1 MNKFKNGLKKI
12 LSYIAARRL
21 LRYSII
27 VVVVI
32 ILLPTGVI
40 LTNKYFNNKVN
51 NIEDTK
57 EESLNINDSDKI
69 KDNSITKGIIETD
82 VVADKTYSK
91 HTLSDGFSTLSEDD
105 YNSSSNTDKNNI
117 TNSTSNNISQSI
129 DKSSLTGIDLEI
141 LEGYEFNPK
150 KDLKLQATDK
160 DGRNISDSIIIEK
173 NNVNTTIPGSYIVK
187 ASVKLSNGQYKE
199 REFNVIVKET
209 TLEVSL
215 KSFKSIKVNI
225 KKGEKIGATRV
236 IPLIIDEKKI
246 LEAEKII
253 KEKIISVEEIKPKKA
268 VLITTGNEVYKG
280 RIKDAF
286 LPVMKEKL
294 EYYGSEIV
302 KQIILPDNKEMIT
315 ENILKA
321 IEEDKVDMIICTGGM
336 SVDPDDVT
344 PSAIKDCN
352 GEIVTYGA
360 PVLPGAMFLLAYY
373 KNIPILGV
381 PSCAMYSKRTI
392 FDLVLPR
399 ILADEKLSFEDIA
412 RFGNGGMCLNCE
424 ICSFPHCSFGK

>member
-1 MNKFKNGLKKI
+1 MKQIRIEDSVGCI
-12 LSYIAARRL
+12 LSHDVTKIVPGEFKGRL
-21 LRYSII
+21 FKKGH
-27 VVVVI
+27 VI
-32 ILLPTGVI
+32 REEDIPKLLDIG
-40 LTNKYFNNKVN
+40 
-51 NIEDTK
+51 K
-57 EESLNINDSDKI
+57 EHIYVWE
-69 KDNSITKGIIETD
+69 
-82 VVADKTYSK
+82 
-91 HTLSDGFSTLSEDD
+91 
-105 YNSSSNTDKNNI
+105 
-117 TNSTSNNISQSI
+117 
-129 DKSSLTGIDLEI
+129 
-141 LEGYEFNPK
+141 PK
-150 KDLKLQATDK
+150 KGQLHENDAAIRVKDLVLGQGCYISEEIKEGKIDFFANTQGIVKINKDLLLKLNLL
-160 DGRNISDSIIIEK
+160 GE
-173 NNVNTTIPGSYIVK
+173 
-187 ASVKLSNGQYKE
+187 
-199 REFNVIVKET
+199 
-209 TLEVSL
+209 
-215 KSFKSIKVNI
+215 IKVSTIHNNTPV

>member
-1 MNKFKNGLKKI
+1 MKQIRIEDSVGCI
-12 LSYIAARRL
+12 LSHDVTKIVPGEFKGRLFKKGHVIREEDIPKLLDIGKEHIYVWEPKKGQLHENDAAIRVKDLVLGQGCYISEEIKEGKIDFFANTQGIVKINKDL
-21 LRYSII
+21 LLKLNLLGEII
-27 VVVVI
+27 VSTI
-32 ILLPTGVI
+32 H
-40 LTNKYFNNKVN
+40 NNTPV
-51 NIEDTK
+51 
-57 EESLNINDSDKI
+57 
-69 KDNSITKGIIETD
+69 
-82 VVADKTYSK
+82 
-91 HTLSDGFSTLSEDD
+91 
-105 YNSSSNTDKNNI
+105 
-117 TNSTSNNISQSI
+117 
-129 DKSSLTGIDLEI
+129 
-141 LEGYEFNPK
+141 
-150 KDLKLQATDK
+150 
-160 DGRNISDSIIIEK
+160 
-173 NNVNTTIPGSYIVK
+173 
-187 ASVKLSNGQYKE
+187 
-199 REFNVIVKET
+199 
-209 TLEVSL
+209 
-215 KSFKSIKVNI
+215 

-399 ILADEKLSFEDIA
+399 ILADEKLSFEDIS

>member
-1 MNKFKNGLKKI
+1 MKQIRIEDSVGCI
-12 LSYIAARRL
+12 LSHDVTKIVPGEFKGRLFKKGHVIREEDIPKLLDIGKEHIYVWEPKKGQLHENDAAIRVKDLVLGEGCYISEEIKEGKIDFFANTQGIVKINKDL
-21 LRYSII
+21 LLKLNLLGEII
-27 VVVVI
+27 VSTI
-32 ILLPTGVI
+32 H
-40 LTNKYFNNKVN
+40 NNTPV
-51 NIEDTK
+51 
-57 EESLNINDSDKI
+57 
-69 KDNSITKGIIETD
+69 
-82 VVADKTYSK
+82 
-91 HTLSDGFSTLSEDD
+91 
-105 YNSSSNTDKNNI
+105 
-117 TNSTSNNISQSI
+117 
-129 DKSSLTGIDLEI
+129 
-141 LEGYEFNPK
+141 
-150 KDLKLQATDK
+150 
-160 DGRNISDSIIIEK
+160 
-173 NNVNTTIPGSYIVK
+173 
-187 ASVKLSNGQYKE
+187 
-199 REFNVIVKET
+199 
-209 TLEVSL
+209 
-215 KSFKSIKVNI
+215 

-246 LEAEKII
+246 SEAEKII

-302 KQIILPDNKEMIT
+302 KQVILPDNKEMIT

>member
-1 MNKFKNGLKKI
+1 MKQIRIEDSVGCI
-12 LSYIAARRL
+12 LSHDVTKIVPGEFKGRLFKKGHVIREEDIPKLLDIGKEHIYVWEPKKGQLHENDAAIRVKDLVLGQGCYISEEIKEGKIDFFANTQGIVKINKDL
-21 LRYSII
+21 LLKLNLLGEII
-27 VVVVI
+27 VSTI
-32 ILLPTGVI
+32 H
-40 LTNKYFNNKVN
+40 NNTPV
-51 NIEDTK
+51 
-57 EESLNINDSDKI
+57 
-69 KDNSITKGIIETD
+69 
-82 VVADKTYSK
+82 
-91 HTLSDGFSTLSEDD
+91 
-105 YNSSSNTDKNNI
+105 
-117 TNSTSNNISQSI
+117 
-129 DKSSLTGIDLEI
+129 
-141 LEGYEFNPK
+141 
-150 KDLKLQATDK
+150 
-160 DGRNISDSIIIEK
+160 
-173 NNVNTTIPGSYIVK
+173 
-187 ASVKLSNGQYKE
+187 
-199 REFNVIVKET
+199 
-209 TLEVSL
+209 
-215 KSFKSIKVNI
+215 

-294 EYYGSEIV
+294 GYYGSEIV
-302 KQIILPDNKEMIT
+302 NQVILPDSKEMIT

-321 IEEDKVDMIICTGGM
+321 IEEDSVDMVICTGGM

-352 GEIVTYGA
+352 GKIVTYGA

-412 RFGNGGMCLNCE
+412 SYGNGGMCLNCE

>member
-1 MNKFKNGLKKI
+1 MKQIRIEDSVGCI
-12 LSYIAARRL
+12 LSHDVTKIVPGEFKGRLFKKGHVIREEDIPKLLDIGKEHIYVWEPKKGQLHENDAAIRVKDLVLGQGCYISEEIKEGKIDFFANTQGIVKINKDL
-21 LRYSII
+21 LLKLNLLGEII
-27 VVVVI
+27 VSTI
-32 ILLPTGVI
+32 H
-40 LTNKYFNNKVN
+40 NNTPV
-51 NIEDTK
+51 
-57 EESLNINDSDKI
+57 
-69 KDNSITKGIIETD
+69 
-82 VVADKTYSK
+82 
-91 HTLSDGFSTLSEDD
+91 
-105 YNSSSNTDKNNI
+105 
-117 TNSTSNNISQSI
+117 
-129 DKSSLTGIDLEI
+129 
-141 LEGYEFNPK
+141 
-150 KDLKLQATDK
+150 
-160 DGRNISDSIIIEK
+160 
-173 NNVNTTIPGSYIVK
+173 
-187 ASVKLSNGQYKE
+187 
-199 REFNVIVKET
+199 
-209 TLEVSL
+209 
-215 KSFKSIKVNI
+215 

-302 KQIILPDNKEMIT
+302 KQVILPDNKEMIT

-381 PSCAMYSKRTI
+381 PSCAMYSKRTVL
-392 FDLVLPR
+392 DLVLPR
-399 ILADEKLSFEDIA
+399 VLSDERLSFADIA
-412 RFGNGGMCLNCE
+412 EYGHGGLCLDCNVCT
-424 ICSFPHCSFGK
+424 FPHCSFGK

>member
-1 MNKFKNGLKKI
+1 MKQIRIEDSVGCI
-12 LSYIAARRL
+12 LSHDVTKIVPGEFKGRLFKKGHVIREEDIPKLLDIGKEHIYVWEPKKGQLHENDAAIRVKDLVLGQGCYISEEIKECKIDFFANTQGIVKINKDL
-21 LRYSII
+21 LLKLNLLGEII
-27 VVVVI
+27 VSTI
-32 ILLPTGVI
+32 H
-40 LTNKYFNNKVN
+40 NNTPV
-51 NIEDTK
+51 
-57 EESLNINDSDKI
+57 
-69 KDNSITKGIIETD
+69 
-82 VVADKTYSK
+82 
-91 HTLSDGFSTLSEDD
+91 
-105 YNSSSNTDKNNI
+105 
-117 TNSTSNNISQSI
+117 
-129 DKSSLTGIDLEI
+129 
-141 LEGYEFNPK
+141 
-150 KDLKLQATDK
+150 
-160 DGRNISDSIIIEK
+160 
-173 NNVNTTIPGSYIVK
+173 
-187 ASVKLSNGQYKE
+187 
-199 REFNVIVKET
+199 
-209 TLEVSL
+209 
-215 KSFKSIKVNI
+215 

-302 KQIILPDNKEMIT
+302 KQVILPDNKEMIT

>member
-1 MNKFKNGLKKI
+1 MKQIKIEDSVGCI
-12 LSYIAARRL
+12 LSHDVTKIVPGEFKGRLFKKGHVIREEDIPKLLDIGKEHIYVWEPKKGQLHENDAAIRVKDLVLGQGCYISEEIKEGKIDFFANTQGIVKINKGL
-21 LRYSII
+21 LLKLNLLGEII
-27 VVVVI
+27 VSTI
-32 ILLPTGVI
+32 H
-40 LTNKYFNNKVN
+40 NNTPV
-51 NIEDTK
+51 
-57 EESLNINDSDKI
+57 
-69 KDNSITKGIIETD
+69 
-82 VVADKTYSK
+82 
-91 HTLSDGFSTLSEDD
+91 
-105 YNSSSNTDKNNI
+105 
-117 TNSTSNNISQSI
+117 
-129 DKSSLTGIDLEI
+129 
-141 LEGYEFNPK
+141 
-150 KDLKLQATDK
+150 
-160 DGRNISDSIIIEK
+160 
-173 NNVNTTIPGSYIVK
+173 
-187 ASVKLSNGQYKE
+187 
-199 REFNVIVKET
+199 
-209 TLEVSL
+209 
-215 KSFKSIKVNI
+215 

>member
-1 MNKFKNGLKKI
+1 MGTKKGQLHENDAAIRIKDLVLGQGCYISEEIKEGKIDFFANTQGIVKINKDLLLK
-12 LSYIAARRL
+12 LNL
-21 LRYSII
+21 LGEII
-27 VVVVI
+27 VSTI
-32 ILLPTGVI
+32 H
-40 LTNKYFNNKVN
+40 NNTPV
-51 NIEDTK
+51 
-57 EESLNINDSDKI
+57 
-69 KDNSITKGIIETD
+69 
-82 VVADKTYSK
+82 
-91 HTLSDGFSTLSEDD
+91 
-105 YNSSSNTDKNNI
+105 
-117 TNSTSNNISQSI
+117 
-129 DKSSLTGIDLEI
+129 
-141 LEGYEFNPK
+141 
-150 KDLKLQATDK
+150 
-160 DGRNISDSIIIEK
+160 
-173 NNVNTTIPGSYIVK
+173 
-187 ASVKLSNGQYKE
+187 
-199 REFNVIVKET
+199 
-209 TLEVSL
+209 
-215 KSFKSIKVNI
+215 

>member
-1 MNKFKNGLKKI
+1 MKQIRIEDSVGCI
-12 LSYIAARRL
+12 LSHDVTKIVPGEFKGRLFKKGHVIREEDIPKLLDIGKEHIYVWEPKKGQLHENDAAIRVKDLVLGQGCYISEEIKEGKIDFFANTQGIVKINKDL
-21 LRYSII
+21 LLKLNLLGEII
-27 VVVVI
+27 VSTI
-32 ILLPTGVI
+32 H
-40 LTNKYFNNKVN
+40 NNTPV
-51 NIEDTK
+51 
-57 EESLNINDSDKI
+57 
-69 KDNSITKGIIETD
+69 
-82 VVADKTYSK
+82 
-91 HTLSDGFSTLSEDD
+91 
-105 YNSSSNTDKNNI
+105 
-117 TNSTSNNISQSI
+117 
-129 DKSSLTGIDLEI
+129 
-141 LEGYEFNPK
+141 
-150 KDLKLQATDK
+150 
-160 DGRNISDSIIIEK
+160 
-173 NNVNTTIPGSYIVK
+173 
-187 ASVKLSNGQYKE
+187 
-199 REFNVIVKET
+199 
-209 TLEVSL
+209 
-215 KSFKSIKVNI
+215 

-302 KQIILPDNKEMIT
+302 KQVILRDNKEMIT

>member
-1 MNKFKNGLKKI
+1 MKQIRIEDSVGCI
-12 LSYIAARRL
+12 LSHDVTKIVPGEFKGRLFKKGHVIREEDIPKLLDIGKEHIYVWEPKKGQLHENDAAIRVKDLVLGQGCYISEEIKEGKIDFFANTQGIVKINKDL
-21 LRYSII
+21 LLKLNLLGEII
-27 VVVVI
+27 VSTI
-32 ILLPTGVI
+32 H
-40 LTNKYFNNKVN
+40 NNTPV
-51 NIEDTK
+51 
-57 EESLNINDSDKI
+57 
-69 KDNSITKGIIETD
+69 
-82 VVADKTYSK
+82 
-91 HTLSDGFSTLSEDD
+91 
-105 YNSSSNTDKNNI
+105 
-117 TNSTSNNISQSI
+117 
-129 DKSSLTGIDLEI
+129 
-141 LEGYEFNPK
+141 
-150 KDLKLQATDK
+150 
-160 DGRNISDSIIIEK
+160 
-173 NNVNTTIPGSYIVK
+173 
-187 ASVKLSNGQYKE
+187 
-199 REFNVIVKET
+199 
-209 TLEVSL
+209 
-215 KSFKSIKVNI
+215 

-315 ENILKA
+315 EKILKA

>member
-1 MNKFKNGLKKI
+1 MKQIRIEDSVGCI
-12 LSYIAARRL
+12 LSHDVTKIVPGEFKGRLFKKGHVIREEDIPKLLDIGKEHIYVWEPKKGQLHENDAAIRVKDLVLGQGCYISEEIKEGKIDFFANTQGVLKINKDL
-21 LRYSII
+21 LLKLNLLGEII
-27 VVVVI
+27 VSTI
-32 ILLPTGVI
+32 H
-40 LTNKYFNNKVN
+40 NNTPV
-51 NIEDTK
+51 
-57 EESLNINDSDKI
+57 
-69 KDNSITKGIIETD
+69 
-82 VVADKTYSK
+82 
-91 HTLSDGFSTLSEDD
+91 
-105 YNSSSNTDKNNI
+105 
-117 TNSTSNNISQSI
+117 
-129 DKSSLTGIDLEI
+129 
-141 LEGYEFNPK
+141 
-150 KDLKLQATDK
+150 
-160 DGRNISDSIIIEK
+160 
-173 NNVNTTIPGSYIVK
+173 
-187 ASVKLSNGQYKE
+187 
-199 REFNVIVKET
+199 
-209 TLEVSL
+209 
-215 KSFKSIKVNI
+215 

-302 KQIILPDNKEMIT
+302 KQVILPDNKEMIT

-412 RFGNGGMCLNCE
+412 RFGNGGMFLYC
-424 ICSFPHCSFGK
+424 

>member
-1 MNKFKNGLKKI
+1 MKQIRIEDSVGCI
-12 LSYIAARRL
+12 LSHDVTKIVPGEFKGRLFKKGHVIREEDIPKLLDIGKEHIYVWEPKKGQLHENDAAIRVKDLVLGQGCYISEEIKEGKIDFFANTQGIVKINKDL
-21 LRYSII
+21 LLKLNLLGEII
-27 VVVVI
+27 VSTI
-32 ILLPTGVI
+32 H
-40 LTNKYFNNKVN
+40 NNTPV
-51 NIEDTK
+51 
-57 EESLNINDSDKI
+57 
-69 KDNSITKGIIETD
+69 
-82 VVADKTYSK
+82 
-91 HTLSDGFSTLSEDD
+91 
-105 YNSSSNTDKNNI
+105 
-117 TNSTSNNISQSI
+117 
-129 DKSSLTGIDLEI
+129 
-141 LEGYEFNPK
+141 
-150 KDLKLQATDK
+150 
-160 DGRNISDSIIIEK
+160 
-173 NNVNTTIPGSYIVK
+173 
-187 ASVKLSNGQYKE
+187 
-199 REFNVIVKET
+199 
-209 TLEVSL
+209 
-215 KSFKSIKVNI
+215 

-381 PSCAMYSKRTI
+381 PSCAMYLKELYLT
-392 FDLVLPR
+392 
-399 ILADEKLSFEDIA
+399 
-412 RFGNGGMCLNCE
+412 
-424 ICSFPHCSFGK
+424 

>member
-1 MNKFKNGLKKI
+1 MKQIRIEDSVGCI
-12 LSYIAARRL
+12 LSNDVTKIVPGEFKGRLFKKGHVIREEDIPKLLDIGKEHIYVWEPKKGQLHENDAAIRVKDLVLGQGCYISEEIKEGKIDFFANTQGVLKINKDL
-21 LRYSII
+21 LLKLNLLGEII
-27 VVVVI
+27 VSTI
-32 ILLPTGVI
+32 H
-40 LTNKYFNNKVN
+40 NNTPV
-51 NIEDTK
+51 
-57 EESLNINDSDKI
+57 
-69 KDNSITKGIIETD
+69 
-82 VVADKTYSK
+82 
-91 HTLSDGFSTLSEDD
+91 
-105 YNSSSNTDKNNI
+105 
-117 TNSTSNNISQSI
+117 
-129 DKSSLTGIDLEI
+129 
-141 LEGYEFNPK
+141 
-150 KDLKLQATDK
+150 
-160 DGRNISDSIIIEK
+160 
-173 NNVNTTIPGSYIVK
+173 
-187 ASVKLSNGQYKE
+187 
-199 REFNVIVKET
+199 
-209 TLEVSL
+209 
-215 KSFKSIKVNI
+215 

>member
-1 MNKFKNGLKKI
+1 MKQIRIEDSVGCI
-12 LSYIAARRL
+12 LSHDVTKIVPGEFKGRLFKKGHVIREEDIPKLLDIGKEHIYVWEPKKGQLHENDAAIRVKDLVLGQGCYISEEIKEGKIDFFANTQGIVKINKDL
-21 LRYSII
+21 LLKLNLLGEII
-27 VVVVI
+27 VSTI
-32 ILLPTGVI
+32 H
-40 LTNKYFNNKVN
+40 NNTPV
-51 NIEDTK
+51 
-57 EESLNINDSDKI
+57 
-69 KDNSITKGIIETD
+69 
-82 VVADKTYSK
+82 
-91 HTLSDGFSTLSEDD
+91 
-105 YNSSSNTDKNNI
+105 
-117 TNSTSNNISQSI
+117 
-129 DKSSLTGIDLEI
+129 
-141 LEGYEFNPK
+141 
-150 KDLKLQATDK
+150 
-160 DGRNISDSIIIEK
+160 
-173 NNVNTTIPGSYIVK
+173 
-187 ASVKLSNGQYKE
+187 
-199 REFNVIVKET
+199 
-209 TLEVSL
+209 
-215 KSFKSIKVNI
+215 

-302 KQIILPDNKEMIT
+302 KQVILPDNKEMIT

-360 PVLPGAMFLLAYY
+360 PGLPGAMFLLAYY

>member
-1 MNKFKNGLKKI
+1 MKQIRIEDSVGCI
-12 LSYIAARRL
+12 LSHDVTKIVPGEFKGRLFKKGHVIREEDIPKLLDIGKEHIYVWEPKKGQLHENDAAIRIKDLVLGQGCYISEEIKEGKIDFFANTQGIVKINKDL
-21 LRYSII
+21 LLKLNLLGEII
-27 VVVVI
+27 VSTI
-32 ILLPTGVI
+32 H
-40 LTNKYFNNKVN
+40 NNTPV
-51 NIEDTK
+51 
-57 EESLNINDSDKI
+57 
-69 KDNSITKGIIETD
+69 
-82 VVADKTYSK
+82 
-91 HTLSDGFSTLSEDD
+91 
-105 YNSSSNTDKNNI
+105 
-117 TNSTSNNISQSI
+117 
-129 DKSSLTGIDLEI
+129 
-141 LEGYEFNPK
+141 
-150 KDLKLQATDK
+150 
-160 DGRNISDSIIIEK
+160 
-173 NNVNTTIPGSYIVK
+173 
-187 ASVKLSNGQYKE
+187 
-199 REFNVIVKET
+199 
-209 TLEVSL
+209 
-215 KSFKSIKVNI
+215 

-399 ILADEKLSFEDIA
+399 ILADEKLSFEDTA

>member
-1 MNKFKNGLKKI
+1 MKQIRIEDSVGCI
-12 LSYIAARRL
+12 LSHDVTKIVPGEYKGRLFKKGHVIREEDIPKLLDIGKEHIYVWEPKKGQLHENDAAIRVKDLVLGQGCYISEEIKEGKIDFFANTQGIVKINKDL
-21 LRYSII
+21 LLKLNLLGEII
-27 VVVVI
+27 VSTI
-32 ILLPTGVI
+32 H
-40 LTNKYFNNKVN
+40 NNTPV
-51 NIEDTK
+51 
-57 EESLNINDSDKI
+57 
-69 KDNSITKGIIETD
+69 
-82 VVADKTYSK
+82 
-91 HTLSDGFSTLSEDD
+91 
-105 YNSSSNTDKNNI
+105 
-117 TNSTSNNISQSI
+117 
-129 DKSSLTGIDLEI
+129 
-141 LEGYEFNPK
+141 
-150 KDLKLQATDK
+150 
-160 DGRNISDSIIIEK
+160 
-173 NNVNTTIPGSYIVK
+173 
-187 ASVKLSNGQYKE
+187 
-199 REFNVIVKET
+199 
-209 TLEVSL
+209 
-215 KSFKSIKVNI
+215 

-302 KQIILPDNKEMIT
+302 KQVILPDNKEMIT

>member
-1 MNKFKNGLKKI
+1 MKQIKIEDSVGCI
-12 LSYIAARRL
+12 LSHDVTKIVPGEFKGRLFKKGHVIKEEDIEKLLDIGKEHIYVWEPKEGQLHENDAAKRIKDLVLGKGCYISEEIKEGKIDFFANTQGIVKINKEL
-21 LRYSII
+21 LLKLNLLGEII
-27 VVVVI
+27 VSTI
-32 ILLPTGVI
+32 H
-40 LTNKYFNNKVN
+40 NNTPV
-51 NIEDTK
+51 
-57 EESLNINDSDKI
+57 
-69 KDNSITKGIIETD
+69 
-82 VVADKTYSK
+82 
-91 HTLSDGFSTLSEDD
+91 
-105 YNSSSNTDKNNI
+105 
-117 TNSTSNNISQSI
+117 
-129 DKSSLTGIDLEI
+129 
-141 LEGYEFNPK
+141 
-150 KDLKLQATDK
+150 
-160 DGRNISDSIIIEK
+160 
-173 NNVNTTIPGSYIVK
+173 
-187 ASVKLSNGQYKE
+187 
-199 REFNVIVKET
+199 
-209 TLEVSL
+209 
-215 KSFKSIKVNI
+215 

-246 LEAEKII
+246 IEAENII
-253 KEKIISVEEIKPKKA
+253 NEKIISVEEIKPKKA

-294 EYYGSEIV
+294 EYYGSEII
-302 KQIILPDNKEMIT
+302 KQVILPDNKEMIT

-321 IEEDKVDMIICTGGM
+321 IEEDKVDMVICTGGM

-399 ILADEKLSFEDIA
+399 VLVDEKLSFEDIA
-412 RFGNGGMCLNCE
+412 KYGNGGMCLNCE

>member
-1 MNKFKNGLKKI
+1 MKQIRIEDSVGCI
-12 LSYIAARRL
+12 LSHDVTKIVPGEFKGRLFKKGHVIREEDIPKLLDIGKEHIYVWKPKKGQLHENDAAIRVKDLVLGQGCYISEEIKEGKIDFFANTQGIVKINKDL
-21 LRYSII
+21 LLKLNLLGEII
-27 VVVVI
+27 VSTI
-32 ILLPTGVI
+32 H
-40 LTNKYFNNKVN
+40 NNTPV
-51 NIEDTK
+51 
-57 EESLNINDSDKI
+57 
-69 KDNSITKGIIETD
+69 
-82 VVADKTYSK
+82 
-91 HTLSDGFSTLSEDD
+91 
-105 YNSSSNTDKNNI
+105 
-117 TNSTSNNISQSI
+117 
-129 DKSSLTGIDLEI
+129 
-141 LEGYEFNPK
+141 
-150 KDLKLQATDK
+150 
-160 DGRNISDSIIIEK
+160 
-173 NNVNTTIPGSYIVK
+173 
-187 ASVKLSNGQYKE
+187 
-199 REFNVIVKET
+199 
-209 TLEVSL
+209 
-215 KSFKSIKVNI
+215 

-294 EYYGSEIV
+294 EYYGSEIF

-412 RFGNGGMCLNCE
+412 IFGNGGMCLNCE

>member
-1 MNKFKNGLKKI
+1 MKQIRIEDSVGCI
-12 LSYIAARRL
+12 LSHDVTKIVPGEFKGRLFKKGHVIREEDIPKLLDIGKEHIYVWEPKKGQLHENDAAIRVKDLVLGQGCYISEEIKEGKIDFFANTQGIVKINKDL
-21 LRYSII
+21 LLKLNLLGEII
-27 VVVVI
+27 VSTI
-32 ILLPTGVI
+32 H
-40 LTNKYFNNKVN
+40 NNTPV
-51 NIEDTK
+51 
-57 EESLNINDSDKI
+57 
-69 KDNSITKGIIETD
+69 
-82 VVADKTYSK
+82 
-91 HTLSDGFSTLSEDD
+91 
-105 YNSSSNTDKNNI
+105 
-117 TNSTSNNISQSI
+117 
-129 DKSSLTGIDLEI
+129 
-141 LEGYEFNPK
+141 
-150 KDLKLQATDK
+150 
-160 DGRNISDSIIIEK
+160 
-173 NNVNTTIPGSYIVK
+173 
-187 ASVKLSNGQYKE
+187 
-199 REFNVIVKET
+199 
-209 TLEVSL
+209 
-215 KSFKSIKVNI
+215 

-236 IPLIIDEKKI
+236 IPLIIEEKII

-302 KQIILPDNKEMIT
+302 KQVILPDNKEMIT

>member
-1 MNKFKNGLKKI
+1 MKQIRIEDSVGCI
-12 LSYIAARRL
+12 LSHDVTKIVPGEFKGRLFKKGHVIREEDIPKLLDIGKEHIYVWEPRKGQLHENDAAIRVKDLVLGQGCYISEEIKEGKIDFFANTQGIVKINKDL
-21 LRYSII
+21 LLKLNLLGEII
-27 VVVVI
+27 VSTI
-32 ILLPTGVI
+32 H
-40 LTNKYFNNKVN
+40 NNTPV
-51 NIEDTK
+51 
-57 EESLNINDSDKI
+57 
-69 KDNSITKGIIETD
+69 
-82 VVADKTYSK
+82 
-91 HTLSDGFSTLSEDD
+91 
-105 YNSSSNTDKNNI
+105 
-117 TNSTSNNISQSI
+117 
-129 DKSSLTGIDLEI
+129 
-141 LEGYEFNPK
+141 
-150 KDLKLQATDK
+150 
-160 DGRNISDSIIIEK
+160 
-173 NNVNTTIPGSYIVK
+173 
-187 ASVKLSNGQYKE
+187 
-199 REFNVIVKET
+199 
-209 TLEVSL
+209 
-215 KSFKSIKVNI
+215 